1 MSSVIPGLGRASLP
15 LGDFKLDAKERTGQ
29 VSKHQACHWA
39 KSPPTRLGRIRLKPP
54 YSLGIHGQVA
64 QMVMNPPATQKM
76 WIRSMDPEDSVKE
89 EMATYF
95 SVLAWENP
103 WTEEPGRLQSMGLQ
117 RSCT

>member
-54 YSLGIHGQVA
+54 YSLGIHGRRYLSSHELVA
-64 QMVMNPPATQKM
+64 GIVT
-76 WIRSMDPEDSVKE
+76 
-89 EMATYF
+89 EMGT
-95 SVLAWENP
+95 LACV
-103 WTEEPGRLQSMGLQ
+103 TELA
-117 RSCT
+117 